1 MALTAPR
8 PSFGPL
14 ALSARR
20 RTARRTG
27 LLVLLKG
34 GSGHGAPGTVPGP
47 GTAGTDTRGTT
58 GRDTA
63 GPGASR
69 RGTTRPGAS
78 RRVLAAPA
86 GLLPAVLVGCG
97 AALLPW
103 MVVLA
108 TTLPQTAEVSHWAT
122 AWVGLDA
129 LIAAG
134 LLATGAFLRKGD
146 PRLPAVAAATATLLV
161 TDAWFDIT
169 TAPAGAGLATAVA
182 MAACA
187 ELPLAG
193 ACAALALRTPPARE
207 RS

>member
-1 MALTAPR
+1 MSLTAPR

-14 ALSARR
+14 APSGRR
-20 RTARRTG
+20 RPAPRTG
-27 LLVLLKG
+27 LL
-34 GSGHGAPGTVPGP
+34 PGFK
-47 GTAGTDTRGTT
+47 GTAGRGTS
-58 GRDTA
+58 GVS
-63 GPGASR
+63 PR
-69 RGTTRPGAS
+69 RS
-78 RRVLAAPA
+78 LV
-86 GLLPAVLVGCG
+86 GLLPTVLIGSGV
-97 AALLPW
+97 ALLPW

-108 TTLPQTAEVSHWAT
+108 KTLPQTTEVSHWAT

-134 LLATGAFLRKGD
+134 LLATGVLLRKGD
-146 PRLPAVAAATATLLV
+146 PRLPAAAAATATLLV

-193 ACAALALRTPPARE
+193 ACAALAVRTPGRRTGA
-207 RS
+207 